1 MRAAPRSP
9 SPQHFYA
16 PRQYSAPVALSS
28 SYQTPTSTSTSN
40 IGTTS
45 GRALSTFFFSFF
57 FFERK
62 DRSREVRALREQHRV
77 PKPPCFECG
86 EELKRERR
94 KKGGGRK
101 FVFFFFFFFSRRAQD
116 APGLVSEASI
126 GVNTLQMRFMQKN
139 PKTRFVLNSCFRCDA
154 N

>member
-1 MRAAPRSP
+1 MSE
-9 SPQHFYA
+9 S
-16 PRQYSAPVALSS
+16 SAALSV
-28 SYQTPTSTSTSN
+28 STAFLRTAAVFRPCRSVFILPN
-40 IGTTS
+40 IHLHLHQQHRHHQRPGS
-45 GRALSTFFFSFF
+45 LHFFLW
-57 FFERK
+57 
-62 DRSREVRALREQHRV
+62 SREVRALREQHRV